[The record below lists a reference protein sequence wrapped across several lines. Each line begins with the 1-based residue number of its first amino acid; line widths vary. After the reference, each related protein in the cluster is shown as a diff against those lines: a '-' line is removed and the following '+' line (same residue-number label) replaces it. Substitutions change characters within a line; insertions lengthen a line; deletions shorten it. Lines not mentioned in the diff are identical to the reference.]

1 MTIFSSTAGIP
12 SCKTMI
18 PRIIKHATKRTAI
31 TNTNA
36 NYGGSYAVS
45 NNSSMKTST
54 TGAGDA
60 PIVASKV
67 IAAYSSS
74 TPLSPHTYYTSSVSE
89 FPILTRHS
97 SVGQQQVDHDQY
109 LGNLLEGFCN
119 GSCDNTRR

>member
-1 MTIFSSTAGIP
+1 MTIFSSTAGSP
-12 SCKTMI
+12 SCKTMM
-18 PRIIKHATKRTAI
+18 PRIIKHATKRMVI

-54 TGAGDA
+54 AGAGAA
-60 PIVASKV
+60 PIVSSKV
-67 IAAYSSS
+67 VAAYSSS
-74 TPLSPHTYYTSSVSE
+74 PSPYTYYTYSASE
-89 FPILTRHS
+89 SPILTRHS

-109 LGNLLEGFCN
+109 LENLLEGFCN